1 MTQLVLLPELVA
13 DLDRIVEHLRQ
24 YAVAD
29 IGERIDEILS
39 GLELLSMHPSIGRPL
54 ADGRRE
60 LVLGRGARGY
70 VARYRYEAAVD
81 TVFVLALR
89 AQREAGFAHE

>member
-1 MTQLVLLPELVA
+1 MTQLELLPELVA
-13 DLDRIVEHLRQ
+13 DLDRIVEHLLRHE
-24 YAVAD
+24 VAD

-39 GLELLSMHPSIGRPL
+39 GLDLLLKHPSIGRPL

-70 VARYRYEAAVD
+70 VARYRHETSID

-89 AQREAGFAHE
+89 AQREAGFARG